1 MDENKLRAL
10 SDNVLLTLS
19 ARAVMV
25 LMVPALP
32 VGIWLVKYIITSEID
47 KLTQPVSNLVEVVNK
62 VGSRVDILEQDD
74 RIQAVKNQL
83 QDISITANHDANVD
97 LRKSID
103 QLTPVVNMLSQ
114 DVAIYADRER
124 RLSGPPQ

>member
-103 QLTPVVNMLSQ
+103 QLTPVVNILSQ

>member
-19 ARAVMV
+19 ARAIMV

-47 KLTQPVSNLVEVVNK
+47 KITQPVSNLVEVVNK
-62 VGSRVDILEQDD
+62 VGVRVDKLEMNGMSQD
-74 RIQAVKNQL
+74 VKNQL
-83 QDISITANHDANVD
+83 QDISIAANHEANVE
-97 LRKSID
+97 LRQSIN
-103 QLTPVVNMLSQ
+103 QLTPVVNTLSQ
-114 DVAIYADRER
+114 NIAVIADRER
-124 RLSGPPQ
+124 RLGTPPQ